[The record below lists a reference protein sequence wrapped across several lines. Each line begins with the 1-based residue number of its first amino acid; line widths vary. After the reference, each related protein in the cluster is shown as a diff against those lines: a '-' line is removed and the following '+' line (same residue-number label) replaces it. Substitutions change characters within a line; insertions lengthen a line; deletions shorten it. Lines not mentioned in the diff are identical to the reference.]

1 MDDEDRDDAM
11 DDAAA
16 DEPFADEDEPPEDAA
31 DAAADESPAERLSGL
46 VAYLAGNLIDD
57 PESVEVDVQQRGSSV
72 HLTLRVPDDELG
84 KVIGRQGRI
93 ARALRTALSIAGTRS
108 DVRATLDIEG

>member
-1 MDDEDRDDAM
+1 MEDQDRYAAEDQDEPVADDEA
-11 DDAAA
+11 
-16 DEPFADEDEPPEDAA
+16 FADDDEEFAGDGETPV
-31 DAAADESPAERLSGL
+31 ERLTGL

-57 PESVEVDVQQRGSSV
+57 PAAVEVDAQQRGSAI

-93 ARALRTALSIAGTRS
+93 ARALRTALSIAGARS

>member
-1 MDDEDRDDAM
+1 MDDEDRYEGGEDDEPSIDDALA
-11 DDAAA
+11 DD
-16 DEPFADEDEPPEDAA
+16 DDFVDDGET
-31 DAAADESPAERLSGL
+31 PAERLSGL

-57 PESVEVDVQQRGSSV
+57 PATAEVDVQQRGSSV

-93 ARALRTALSIAGTRS
+93 ARALRTALAIAGARA

>member
-1 MDDEDRDDAM
+1 MDDQERYQAEVH
-11 DDAAA
+11 
-16 DEPFADEDEPPEDAA
+16 DEPIGDDQAFADDDDVVAEGGT
-31 DAAADESPAERLSGL
+31 PAERLSGL

-57 PESVEVDVQQRGSSV
+57 PAAVDVEVQQRGSSI

-93 ARALRTALSIAGTRS
+93 ARALRTALSIAGARS

>member
-1 MDDEDRDDAM
+1 MDDEDRYE
-11 DDAAA
+11 AA
-16 DEPFADEDEPPEDAA
+16 EDEEPIVEDDEFVDEEEDVVAA
-31 DAAADESPAERLSGL
+31 GETPADRLSGL

-57 PESVEVDVQQRGSSV
+57 PASVEVDVQQRGSSV

-93 ARALRTALSIAGTRS
+93 ARALRTALSIAGTRA

>member
-1 MDDEDRDDAM
+1 MDDH
-11 DDAAA
+11 
-16 DEPFADEDEPPEDAA
+16 DEFADEDDVP
-31 DAAADESPAERLSGL
+31 ADEDQPLVDAEPPAERLKGL
-46 VAYLAGNLIDD
+46 VEYLAGNLIDD
-57 PESVEVDVQQRGSSV
+57 PAAVEVDVQQRGPSV

-93 ARALRTALSIAGTRS
+93 ARALRTALSIAGSRS